1 LPPVSSLSCA
11 ENEVRFP
18 VRLAKNRTSSVV
30 HWQFNVF
37 TSSLLRFLLP
47 GLLSNTNREFAR
59 PAFVNPVG
67 HTSSGPSTDP
77 QSFELV
83 DGSRQTSFSL

>member
-1 LPPVSSLSCA
+1 MPPVSSLSCA

-47 GLLSNTNREFAR
+47 GLLGNTNREFFPTR
-59 PAFVNPVG
+59 FCE
-67 HTSSGPSTDP
+67 SGWTH
-77 QSFELV
+77 FE
-83 DGSRQTSFSL
+83 RIEH